1 MFVSLNEI
9 AATAAKAVRGCGH
22 PEGIAEEI
30 GLAVRW
36 LCERELP
43 GLAVVLSALDDR
55 SASEDPGAPVL
66 ERRGSAIRLRSADGG
81 RLSALRVAPSIVEL
95 VVAGAAGPDGSS
107 GSHSVGLD
115 ALTHPLLL
123 APFVA
128 RSTAAAMAARWETPD
143 GPVVVGLSGAGV
155 RIRAGTESALV
166 AAVGRQVIVEPSEP
180 DHGPPIIIISD
191 DLDDASRRSITGGCP
206 VDDTDWERLCELAAR
221 TYVPVSEESR
231 LRGAGAGLT
240 DND

>member
-1 MFVSLNEI
+1 MIVSLNEI

-43 GLAVVLSALDDR
+43 GLAVLLSALDDGP
-55 SASEDPGAPVL
+55 AAEDPGAPVL
-66 ERRGSAIRLRSADGG
+66 ERRGSAITLRSADGG
-81 RLSALRVAPSIVEL
+81 RLSVLRVAPSVVEL
-95 VVAGAAGPDGSS
+95 VVAGAAEPDGSS
-107 GSHSVGLD
+107 ESRSVGCD
-115 ALTHPLLL
+115 TLTDPLLL

-128 RSTAAAMAARWETPD
+128 RSPAGPMIARWRTPD
-143 GPVVVGLSGAGV
+143 GPVVVEMSGTGV
-155 RIRAGTESALV
+155 RIRAETESALV

-180 DHGPPIIIISD
+180 DHGPPIVITSD
-191 DLDDASRRSITGGCP
+191 DLDHASRRSITGGCP